1 MNQAWPHGLR
11 RLVALLFAA
20 LVFAACGAQPA
31 APAATQAPTGG
42 EAPAATTA
50 PAAPSGELT
59 TLRTGYI
66 QQNIIYA
73 PLYVAIERGYFAEE
87 GIQIELTPIQ
97 SGAEAVVQ
105 LAAGNFDVSLGGA
118 GAGLFNAAERGVK
131 FTVVAPLHSERPP
144 VSSPL
149 VISAKRT
156 GEITSIA
163 DLKGKKVAVNGK
175 GVGTEYW
182 LSQALARGGL
192 TMDDIEF
199 VPMPFPN
206 MPPAL
211 ENGSLD
217 AAILTEPLT
226 TLNKDNGLVAVLADD
241 FIDGFTAT
249 YVYMGDAL
257 LTDQPD
263 VARGFMR
270 AYLRATRD
278 LQGDYMTD
286 DVAAIVEKYSKV
298 PAAVLTRI
306 AAPQYNPDGT
316 VPVENL
322 EALQQYFQSRGLL
335 EYQELLDVTSFVN
348 TDLAAE
354 VAAELDAGR

>member
-1 MNQAWPHGLR
+1 MNPTLPHRLR
-11 RLVALLFAA
+11 RLAALLLTA
-20 LVFAACGAQPA
+20 LIVAACGAQTAAPAPTQAPQGGGVAEATA
-31 APAATQAPTGG
+31 APAATGG
-42 EAPAATTA
+42 E
-50 PAAPSGELT
+50 LV

-73 PLYVAIERGYFAEE
+73 PLYVAMERGYFAEQ

-131 FTVVAPLHSERPP
+131 FTIVAPLHSERPP
-144 VSSPL
+144 ISSPL
-149 VISAKRT
+149 VISPKRA

-163 DLKGKKVAVNGK
+163 DLRGKKVAVNGR

-182 LSQALARGGL
+182 LAQALAQGGL

-199 VPMPFPN
+199 VAMPFPN

-226 TLNKDNGLVAVLADD
+226 TLSADNGLVTVLAND

-249 YVYMGDAL
+249 YVYMGDEL
-257 LTDQPD
+257 LTGKPE
-263 VARGFMR
+263 VARGFMK

-286 DVAAIVEKYSKV
+286 EVAGIVEKYSNV
-298 PAAVLTRI
+298 PADVLKRI
-306 AAPQYNPDGT
+306 YAPQYNPDGT
-316 VPVENL
+316 VPVEDL
-322 EALQQYFQSRGLL
+322 ETLQQYFQERGLL
-335 EYQELLDVTSFVN
+335 EYQELLDVMSFVN

-354 VAAELDAGR
+354 AAAELDAGK